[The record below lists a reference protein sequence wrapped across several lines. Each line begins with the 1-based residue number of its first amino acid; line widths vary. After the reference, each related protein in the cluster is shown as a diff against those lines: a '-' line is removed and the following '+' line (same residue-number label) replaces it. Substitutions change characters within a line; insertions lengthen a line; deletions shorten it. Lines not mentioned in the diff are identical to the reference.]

1 MEKGLVIKST
11 GSWYH
16 VKSQSGD
23 VTQCKIRGKFRMK
36 GIKTT
41 NPVSVGDYVDY
52 KIDEKIGFGIISHIY
67 PRKNYIIRKS
77 INLSKRAHILAANVD
92 QAVLLVTLVKP
103 KTYPQFI
110 DRFLVSAQA
119 YSIPAKLI
127 FNKIDLYDS
136 DTLDH
141 MKRLIYIYESIG
153 YECFSISAKRNEGV
167 NLIASLLSHK
177 ISVIAGHSGVGK
189 STLINTIDP
198 NLDLRTNDISDMHD
212 SGMHTT
218 TYPEMHSIGNE
229 GYIIDTPGIKGFG
242 VIDIE
247 KEEIS
252 HYFPEMFA
260 VLKECQYYNCTHS
273 HEPNCAVKQAV
284 EDGDISETRYASYIS
299 LLEGDDDEKFRPVG
313 Y

>member
-16 VKSQSGD
+16 VKLDNTD
-23 VTQCKIRGKFRMK
+23 VIECKIRGKFRMK

-41 NPVSVGDYVDY
+41 NPISVGDIVDI
-52 KIDEKIGFGIISHIY
+52 KIDDKTGNGVIVKIY

-92 QAVLLVTLVKP
+92 QAILMVTLAMP
-103 KTYPQFI
+103 KTYPEFI

-119 YSIPAKLI
+119 YSIPAKII
-127 FNKIDLYDS
+127 FNKIDLYDDNS
-136 DTLDH
+136 LNEMD
-141 MKRLIYIYESIG
+141 KLISVYESIG
-153 YECFSISAKRNEGV
+153 YDCFAISAKENIGIET
-167 NLIASLLSHK
+167 ISDLLSNK
-177 ISVIAGHSGVGK
+177 ISEIAGHSGIGK
-189 STLINTIDP
+189 STLINTIEP
-198 NLDLRTNDISDMHD
+198 GLDLKTSEISDMHE

-218 TYPEMHSIGNE
+218 TYPEMHTISNN

-252 HYFPEMFA
+252 HYFPEMFSI
-260 VLKECQYYNCTHS
+260 LENCQYYNCTHS
-273 HEPNCAVKQAV
+273 HEPNCAVKSAV
-284 EDGDISETRYASYIS
+284 ESGKISKTRYNSYIS
-299 LLEGDDDEKFRPVG
+299 LLKGDDDEKFRPVG

>member
-1 MEKGLVIKST
+1 MDKGLVIKST

-16 VKSQSGD
+16 VKSNDGNI
-23 VTQCKIRGKFRMK
+23 VECKIRGKFRMK

-41 NPVSVGDYVDY
+41 NPISVGDIVDY
-52 KIDEKIGFGIISHIY
+52 KVDDKSEFGVIVKIH

-92 QAVLLVTLVKP
+92 QAILMVTLAMP

-119 YSIPAKLI
+119 YSIPAKI
-127 FNKIDLYDS
+127 VFNKIDLYNEE
-136 DTLDH
+136 TLNE
-141 MKRLIYIYESIG
+141 MQQLISTYEAIG
-153 YECFSISAKRNEGV
+153 YECFSISAKENKGV
-167 NLIASLLSHK
+167 DEITNLLANK
-177 ISVIAGHSGVGK
+177 ISVIAGHSGIGK
-189 STLINTIDP
+189 STLINTIEP
-198 NLDLRTNDISDMHD
+198 TLQLKTNEISDMHD

-218 TYPEMHSIGNE
+218 TYPEMHTIGNN

-252 HYFPEMFA
+252 HFFPEMFA
-260 VLKECQYYNCTHS
+260 VLENCQFYNCTHS
-273 HEPNCAVKQAV
+273 HEPNCAVKNAV
-284 EDGDISETRYASYIS
+284 ENGKISETRYKSYIS
-299 LLEGDDDEKFRPVG
+299 LLTGDDDEKFRPVG